1 MNSSVRNHQ
10 KHHVEHERQ
19 CGRVNGIAD
28 RKLFAGDFRIPN
40 TAAGNTDECG
50 HRDAEDG
57 QKRGLAAH
65 VALYLQSHIG
75 ANSHADGY
83 SEGKAADTFG
93 DFLNGQNISS
103 QCHGSRT
110 TDRVYSA
117 HIQPNDDQN
126 PEDRKGDESRER
138 KAKQS
143 KEQQINPIT
152 VEVVQQIPGY
162 RAEQDGG
169 YRHSG
174 ENNPDF
180 GPGDT
185 DLLTVDG
192 NDGDRC
198 VESG

>member
-1 MNSSVRNHQ
+1 MRRRCAESRFPPQPAAGGKALLLGQDGGIGDDRPIGDHQ

-126 PEDRKGDESRER
+126 PEDRKAMKAGKERQNKARNSR
-138 KAKQS
+138 
-143 KEQQINPIT
+143 
-152 VEVVQQIPGY
+152 
-162 RAEQDGG
+162 
-169 YRHSG
+169 
-174 ENNPDF
+174 
-180 GPGDT
+180 
-185 DLLTVDG
+185 
-192 NDGDRC
+192 
-198 VESG
+198 